1 MSQAYE
7 LNILA
12 AVKESETERFR
23 DGLQKEV
30 SFNVSLVNSIA
41 SAREVLDAPARQTDV
56 FIIDNSLGD
65 TYELIQEIRHS
76 YPRLIII
83 LVDEEADFA
92 LPGRADDVST
102 VPFENNDLI
111 TRIKR
116 LNEDRRLQTLR
127 ADALPPVRSFAKSLL
142 KAGKG
147 TSKQQ
152 AAVEAVKELGYD
164 YVGFYA
170 ITRTDTEELTLAAQ
184 VGPEDAIQDAP
195 KKPNFQTSLMGWV
208 AQNGQSRTV
217 SPEDDLNHPFVTA
230 MKFRAAACVPVG
242 TALRF
247 GVLVACRQEAETISQ
262 EHVMMLELGQRAAC
276 QRPGKGSARLILLTC
291 GMHFGTIPPHFSKA

>member
-1 MSQAYE
+1 MSQTYE

-12 AVKESETERFR
+12 AVKDTSTERFR
-23 DGLQKEV
+23 EGLQAE
-30 SFNVSLVNSIA
+30 STFNVKLVNSIA
-41 SAREVLDAPARQTDV
+41 SAREVLDSLARQTDV
-56 FIIDNSLGD
+56 FIIDNELGD
-65 TYELIQEIRHS
+65 SYDLIKEIRQS

-83 LVDEEADFA
+83 RIDEEADFA

-102 VPFENNDLI
+102 TPFDNNDLI

-164 YVGFYA
+164 YVGFYT
-170 ITRTDTEELTLAAQ
+170 ITRTDEDELTLAAQ
-184 VGPEDAIQDAP
+184 VGPDDAIQEAP
-195 KKPNFQTSLMGWV
+195 RKPDFNTSLMGWV

-217 SPEDDLNHPFVTA
+217 APEDDLNHPFVTS
-230 MKFRAAACVPVG
+230 MKFRAGACVPVG

-247 GVLVACRQEAETISQ
+247 GVLVACRTDSGTISQ
-262 EHVMMLELGQRAAC
+262 ENVMMLELVSAQLASALAKDQR
-276 QRPGKGSARLILLTC
+276 G
-291 GMHFGTIPPHFSKA
+291 